1 VFISFFDRCAYDKQ
15 LQKLLLF
22 QLTDQRQF
30 GLGTLKIREI
40 MPFRRLSRLP
50 HSHHAI
56 VGTATF
62 RNAAVPVIDM
72 AAAIGYPALSAEERA
87 EAMGGT
93 INDTLL
99 CAATGALRRHLIES
113 KEAIPSPRLRLDWAC
128 RGTVCISGSNVF
140 PSPLISVSM
149 MMTFRLKIDD

>member
-1 VFISFFDRCAYDKQ
+1 MGYAVWLRPKYQPFISFLTGALMSSQPKQ

-22 QLTDQRQF
+22 QLTDHRQF

-62 RNAAVPVIDM
+62 RDAAVPVIDM
-72 AAAIGYPALSAEERA
+72 AAAIG
-87 EAMGGT
+87 
-93 INDTLL
+93 I
-99 CAATGALRRHLIES
+99 RR
-113 KEAIPSPRLRLDWAC
+113 
-128 RGTVCISGSNVF
+128 
-140 PSPLISVSM
+140 
-149 MMTFRLKIDD
+149 